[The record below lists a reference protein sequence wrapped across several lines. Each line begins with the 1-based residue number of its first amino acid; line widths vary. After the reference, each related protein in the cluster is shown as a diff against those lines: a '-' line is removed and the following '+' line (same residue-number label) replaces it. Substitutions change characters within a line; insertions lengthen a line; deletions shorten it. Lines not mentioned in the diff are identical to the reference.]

1 MSERSRGI
9 YTILSLSGVYS
20 LFQTMVGA
28 WRFRRRLIADHV
40 RPRQGDRILDVGC
53 GTAELLELMP
63 NVQYVGFDHN
73 PRYIESARKK
83 YGDRAEFHVADV
95 REAGQKFQGRFDIIL
110 VSCVLHHL
118 DDGQFA
124 ELLGAAFD
132 MLAPGG
138 RLITADPVLVP
149 RQHPFAR
156 WLIRMDRGQ
165 HVRTEEELLRL
176 ARKHFPSAQAT
187 VHHDYLYVPY
197 AHLILECDKQAMP
210 EGKEERDVA
219 RSF

>member
-9 YTILSLSGVYS
+9 YTILSLSRVYS
-20 LFQTMVGA
+20 LFQAIVGA
-28 WRFRRRLIADHV
+28 WRFRRRLVVEHIHPCGGE
-40 RPRQGDRILDVGC
+40 RLLDVGC

-63 NVQYVGFDHN
+63 NVRYVGFDHN

-95 REAGQKFQGRFDIIL
+95 RDVAQKFQGCFDIIL

-118 DDGQFA
+118 DDGQFS

-138 RLITADPVLVP
+138 RLITADPVLIP

-156 WLIRMDRGQ
+156 WLIRMDRGR
-165 HVRTEEELLRL
+165 HVRNEEELLRL
-176 ARKHFPSAQAT
+176 ARKHFPSARAT
-187 VHHDYLYVPY
+187 VHLDYLYIPY
-197 AHLILECDKQAMP
+197 AHLILECDKQ
-210 EGKEERDVA
+210 GTNDGTGERNDA
-219 RSF
+219 RSC